1 MSRRIALRPVDT
13 IGRHLTVTL
22 GVTCVTAW
30 FSYAYFHNDEYFQ
43 VIELTRA
50 KLGDVDPRLLP
61 WEHAQRM
68 RPWLQPFLYWLVAR
82 ALGVVGVRDVFQL
95 AFAFRLLTGLAN
107 VGALALFLRATLPWM
122 TTDDE
127 KRAHT
132 RVVTLLGFLPYLFV
146 RTSSESGS
154 MAALTAGSAL
164 LLAGA
169 APGAGGRAWSVPALA
184 RTGRALGVGFLFGVA
199 FEMRFQTAILAL
211 ALLAWARVV
220 GRGSLRDLGR
230 VALGGALA
238 LALGALVDRW
248 GYGAWTFPAWTY
260 FEANVLEGAAGL
272 FGSDPPFSYLWLLP
286 ANVFLPVVLALLALA
301 VLAWIRCPRHPLTWA
316 TLPFFVV
323 HNLIAH
329 KEERF
334 LFPIAVLSTALVTM
348 ALGPSFARSA
358 RGIGAVT
365 ERLAAWGWA
374 RRRAWP
380 GRALAAASFAGMTL
394 LAFVPLGWHHNV
406 RFTRFVHE
414 TFGDELHATAL
425 PEVDLNLPAFHP
437 RIYDVDKADPAEVA
451 RRIEA
456 GTARAWLIADRPALS
471 TGTSLDAHAV
481 LVYSELPV
489 WRDPVLAERAMR
501 LVERYNAAAPAPLRR
516 LRFRSLYRLARDAG
530 ESLPTDGGAPARPSE
545 GARDESGAYGDRSS
559 AVARE

>member
-1 MSRRIALRPVDT
+1 MFRRIAFRPVDAVV
-13 IGRHLTVTL
+13 RHLAVTL

-61 WEHAQRM
+61 WEHAQRI

-82 ALGVVGVRDVFQL
+82 ALGAVGVRDIFEL

-107 VGALALFLRATLPWM
+107 VGALALFLRTTLPWM

-154 MAALTAGSAL
+154 MAALTAGFAL

-169 APGAGGRAWSVPALA
+169 APGVGGRVWSVPALA
-184 RTGRALGVGFLFGVA
+184 RTGRPLGVGLLFGLA
-199 FEMRFQTAILAL
+199 FELRFQTAILAL

-220 GRGSLRDLGR
+220 GKGSLRGLGK
-230 VALGGALA
+230 VALGGGLA

-260 FEANVLEGAAGL
+260 FEANILEGAAGL
-272 FGSDPPFSYLWLLP
+272 FGSDPPLAYLWLLP
-286 ANVFLPVVLALLALA
+286 ANVFFPVVLALIALA
-301 VLAWIRCPRHPLTWA
+301 ALAWLRCPRHPLTWA

-348 ALGPSFARSA
+348 ALGPSFARSP
-358 RGIGAVT
+358 RGLGAVT

-456 GTARAWLIADRPALS
+456 GTARAWLIADRPALR
-471 TGTSLDAHAV
+471 TGTSLDEHAT

-489 WRDPVLAERAMR
+489 WRDPVLAERALR
-501 LVERYNAAAPAPLRR
+501 LVERYNASAPSPLRR
-516 LRFRSLYRLARDAG
+516 LRFRSLYRLPRDAG
-530 ESLPTDGGAPARPSE
+530 EARTAPDGRPH
-545 GARDESGAYGDRSS
+545 DR
-559 AVARE
+559 AE